1 MSTIQFDEVMVAFA
15 KTIFESFDEIIDE
28 INYEIGWSAFT
39 DELTHIG
46 YDGTFQSILYNE
58 FFWNELVIVFI
69 QFRKIYQK
77 MICYNTETNNVLIKS
92 FIKLMPHL
100 YCYNKLHIMNRSYD
114 YFQLMWSE
122 KYRDETRN
130 LVESE
135 FGICPK

>member
-69 QFRKIYQK
+69 QFRKIYQ
-77 MICYNTETNNVLIKS
+77 IKS